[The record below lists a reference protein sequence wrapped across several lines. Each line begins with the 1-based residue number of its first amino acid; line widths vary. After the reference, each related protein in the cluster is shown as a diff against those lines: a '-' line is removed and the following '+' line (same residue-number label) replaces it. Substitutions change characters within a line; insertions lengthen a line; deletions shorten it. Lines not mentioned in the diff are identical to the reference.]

1 MMSLRPQS
9 TPDTDSDSL
18 AQLIASPLRSLPPR
32 WTVPTQVAEL
42 KHARSLSTSDEYWE
56 WVANKQRWMRPWH
69 TVRSGGISD
78 FRYFEGGR
86 INAADNCVD
95 RWAED
100 PSTADRQA
108 LIWEGEPGDTRVLT
122 YAQLADEVSRLAA
135 GLLELGV
142 RKGDV
147 VAVYMPNLVEAFTA
161 IHACNRIGA
170 VYTVL
175 FSGFGEQALA
185 SRLEASRATAVIVA
199 DASYRRGKR
208 TPLLETLRAARP
220 RIPSLRAT
228 VVVDRTGDAVA
239 LQEGE
244 YAYAAVL
251 DQGGTGVPC
260 VPLDPN
266 EPSFLIF
273 TSGTESKPK
282 GVVHS
287 VGGFLLGTWANAH
300 WQVGYEPGDVY
311 WVAADVGWLTFPI
324 QAVVGGLACGM
335 TIAFFEGAL
344 DTPST
349 ARFYEICER
358 HEVTKVLAAPTVA
371 RMLRKFGDEL
381 AAAHPLGLKLITMQG
396 EPLDADTFEW
406 TVGTF
411 DAPVV
416 NAYGQTE
423 TGSTWT
429 YPVYGAEPLKAGS
442 AGTAVPG
449 HEYAIVDELGEP
461 VPPGVKG
468 NLVLT
473 APFPTLARTV
483 WGDHDRYLN
492 SYFARFPGCYATH
505 DEAVLDHDGHLWVL
519 GRADD
524 VINVAAHRISTMEIE
539 AVVTAHPAVVE
550 AAVVGVPHE
559 TKGTVPVAFVIPAP
573 GALGGAG
580 QADDLQADIQR
591 RVIDELGGY
600 AQPDRVYVTSAMPK
614 TRTGKVMRRLL
625 RDIVEHGNATG
636 DTSAMEDA
644 SVLDIVKDT
653 VHKGMDSN

>member
-1 MMSLRPQS
+1 MSS
-9 TPDTDSDSL
+9 DTDPI
-18 AQLIASPLRSLPPR
+18 AQLIASPLRPLPPKWILPDR
-32 WTVPTQVAEL
+32 VAEL
-42 KHARSLSTSDEYWE
+42 EHVRSLPSADEYWA
-56 WVANKQRWMRPWH
+56 WVAGRQRWMRPWD
-69 TVRSGGISD
+69 TVRTGEISD
-78 FRYFEGGR
+78 FRYFEGGL
-86 INAADNCVD
+86 INVADNCVD

-100 PSTADRQA
+100 PATADRRA
-108 LIWEGEPGDTRVLT
+108 VIWEGEPGEVRTLT
-122 YAQLADEVSRLAA
+122 YAELADEVSRLAA
-135 GLLELGV
+135 GLLSLGV

-147 VAVYMPNLVEAFTA
+147 VGIYMPNLVEAFTA

-170 VYTVL
+170 IYTIL
-175 FSGFGEQALA
+175 FSGFGEEAVA
-185 SRLEASRATAVIVA
+185 SRLEASRAVAVVVA

-208 TPLLETLRAARP
+208 IPLLETLRAARS
-220 RIPSLRAT
+220 RVPSLRAT
-228 VVVDRTGDAVA
+228 VVVDRTGDGVS
-239 LQEGE
+239 LGSGE
-244 YAYAAVL
+244 YAYGAVL
-251 DQGGTGVPC
+251 ESGSAGTPA

-287 VGGFLLGTWANAH
+287 VGGFLLGTWANAY

-335 TIAFFEGAL
+335 TIACFEGAL
-344 DTPST
+344 DTPTT

-358 HEVTKVLAAPTVA
+358 HHVTKVLGAPTVA
-371 RMLRKFGDEL
+371 RMLRKFGDDL

-411 DAPVV
+411 DAPVI

-429 YPVYGAEPLKAGS
+429 YPVYGVEALKAGS
-442 AGTAVPG
+442 AGTPVPG
-449 HEYAIVDELGEP
+449 HEFAIVDDAGAP
-461 VPPGVKG
+461 VPAGVKG

-473 APFPTLARTV
+473 EPFPTLARTV
-483 WGDHDRYLN
+483 WDDHARYLDT
-492 SYFARFPGCYATH
+492 YFTQFPGQYATH

-550 AAVVGVPHE
+550 AAVVGVPDA
-559 TKGTVPVAFVIPAP
+559 TKGTVPVAFVTLA
-573 GALGGAG
+573 AS
-580 QADDLQADIQR
+580 ADADGDVKSDLNTRIVA
-591 RVIDELGGY
+591 ELGGY
-600 AQPDRVYVTSAMPK
+600 ARLDQVYVTSAMPK
-614 TRTGKVMRRLL
+614 TRTGKTMRRLL
-625 RDIVEHGNATG
+625 RDLIAHGKPTG
-636 DTSAMEDA
+636 DISAMEDPGALDVVA
-644 SVLDIVKDT
+644 SVVGVARAD
-653 VHKGMDSN
+653 G